1 MKNLIVIAFA
11 CASLG
16 GALWLAAGA
25 PAAHGLYAT
34 TSAPVTTPAA

>member
-16 GALWLAAGA
+16 GSLWLATSSST
-25 PAAHGLYAT
+25 AHGLYAT
-34 TSAPVTTPAA
+34 NTTTVTAPA

>member
-1 MKNLIVIAFA
+1 MDMKTLIVIAFA

-16 GALWLAAGA
+16 GALWLAASA

-34 TSAPVTTPAA
+34 TSAPAPA